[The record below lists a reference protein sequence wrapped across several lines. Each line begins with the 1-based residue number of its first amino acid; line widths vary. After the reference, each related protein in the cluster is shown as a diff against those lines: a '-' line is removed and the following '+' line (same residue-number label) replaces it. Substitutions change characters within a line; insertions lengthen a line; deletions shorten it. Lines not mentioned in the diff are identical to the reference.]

1 MRLKQNRNLSPP
13 HSIRHMNTSADT
25 SATIPLATILGEKTN
40 PEIPLTQLKELV
52 AFSELGTLAA
62 AAHTL
67 HLTQPTATRGMQQLE
82 RTLGVPIFDHRPNRL
97 LLTDAGKI
105 FARRARRILELT
117 SDSVAATRG
126 FASAQDASAVLR
138 LGATLPGPFLWLEQR
153 YQPGPHAPN
162 YQIDHS
168 LRANGQ
174 VIRLLRQY
182 RYSLVFT
189 DEEIFSDDDQ
199 DITAGQ
205 GSQDAQDKRRSQGID
220 GEQIESA
227 FIGTERIAVRVNK
240 FSGLAG
246 RRSVTFADLHDQQF
260 LVVSDIGPW
269 KKVIEDNIPG
279 ARFMYQQDIP
289 SLLILQDSSSFP
301 TFTSN
306 LAQNPYPDDDDR
318 VTIPIDDPA
327 NRVDVYGT
335 YLVSQKK
342 RAMPLLRDMTR
353 QWPAPIAVP
362 ENH

>member
-1 MRLKQNRNLSPP
+1 
-13 HSIRHMNTSADT
+13 MNTSADT
-25 SATIPLATILGEKTN
+25 SATIPLATLLDERTN

-82 RTLGVPIFDHRPNRL
+82 RTLGVPIFDRRPNRL
-97 LLTDAGKI
+97 LLTETGKI
-105 FARRARRILELT
+105 FARRARRLLELA

-126 FASAQDASAVLR
+126 YASSQDASAVLR

-153 YQPGPHAPN
+153 YQPDPHAPK
-162 YQIDHS
+162 YQIDHT
-168 LRANGQ
+168 LRTDDEA
-174 VIRLLRQY
+174 IRLLRQY
-182 RYSLVFT
+182 RYSLVLT
-189 DEEIFSDDDQ
+189 DKEIFSDDDP
-199 DITAGQ
+199 D
-205 GSQDAQDKRRSQGID
+205 GSDNRDRQSSHKSQSD
-220 GEQIESA
+220 HGEAVESA
-227 FIGTERIAVRVNK
+227 FIGTERIAVRINQ
-240 FSGLAG
+240 FSALTS
-246 RRSVTFADLHDQQF
+246 RQKLSFADLHDQQF

-289 SLLILQDSSSFP
+289 SLLTLQDSSSFP

-306 LAQNPYPDDDDR
+306 LAQNPTPDQDDR
-318 VTIPIDDPA
+318 VIIPIDDPA
-327 NRVDVYGT
+327 NRVDMYAA

-342 RAMPLLRDMTR
+342 RVMPLLRDMTR
-353 QWPAPIAVP
+353 QWPAPITVP

>member
-1 MRLKQNRNLSPP
+1 MPGVPTAL
-13 HSIRHMNTSADT
+13 DT
-25 SATIPLATILGEKTN
+25 VTTRDDLAAPQAPQAGQVPLATLLGERTN

-82 RTLGVPIFDHRPNRL
+82 RTLGVPVFDHRPNRL
-97 LLTDAGKI
+97 LLTEAGKI

-126 FASAQDASAVLR
+126 YASAQDASAVLR

-153 YQPGPHAPN
+153 YQPGPRAPK
-162 YQIDHS
+162 YQIDHT
-168 LRANGQ
+168 LRTNDQ

-189 DEEIFSDDDQ
+189 DEEIFSGDDPDG
-199 DITAGQ
+199 TTGQ
-205 GSQDAQDKRRSQGID
+205 GNHNNQNGR
-220 GEQIESA
+220 GEAVESA
-227 FIGTERIAVRVNK
+227 FIGTERVAVRINQ
-240 FSGLAG
+240 FSALAS
-246 RRSVTFADLHDQQF
+246 RRRLSFADLHDQQF

-306 LAQNPYPDDDDR
+306 LAQNPTPDQDDR

-327 NRVDVYGT
+327 NRVDMYAA

-342 RAMPLLRDMTR
+342 KVMPLVRDMTR
-353 QWPAPIAVP
+353 QWPAPTTVS

>member
-1 MRLKQNRNLSPP
+1 M
-13 HSIRHMNTSADT
+13 HYMNAVSGRPAG
-25 SATIPLATILGEKTN
+25 APAGPQAGQVPLATLLGERTN

-62 AAHTL
+62 AAHAL

-82 RTLGVPIFDHRPNRL
+82 RALGVPLFDHRPNRL

-117 SDSVAATRG
+117 ADSVAATRG
-126 FASAQDASAVLR
+126 FASTQDASAVLR
-138 LGATLPGPFLWLEQR
+138 LGATLPGLPLWLEQR
-153 YQPGPHAPN
+153 YQPGTPAPK

-168 LRANGQ
+168 LRTNDQ
-174 VIRLLRQY
+174 VIRLLRHY

-189 DEEIFSDDDQ
+189 DREIFSDDDQ
-199 DITAGQ
+199 DGITGQ
-205 GSQDAQDKRRSQGID
+205 GNHDKQRSQGSNS
-220 GEQIESA
+220 EAVESA

-269 KKVIEDNIPG
+269 KQVIEDNIPG

-306 LAQNPYPDDDDR
+306 LARNPDPDDDR

-327 NRVDVYGT
+327 NRVEMYGT
-335 YLVSQKK
+335 YLISQKQ
-342 RAMPLLRDMTR
+342 RVMPLLRDMTR